1 MMNPRKYPPEVVRE
15 KIRQWCDRGE
25 RAHSDVRS
33 KLYRWGI
40 PSQEREELITDLI
53 RDNLLNE
60 ERYACAFANDHFRFR
75 KWGVN
80 KIVHALKAKGVSERN
95 IARAVKQLPA
105 EEITP
110 MMRDLLRKLEP
121 KLKGLQAWQKK
132 QKAIRHLIS
141 KGFQT
146 DAAVALCEDY
156 FPVPTTSS

>member
-1 MMNPRKYPPEVVRE
+1 MMNPRKYPTEVVRE
-15 KIRQWCDRGE
+15 KIRQWCNRAE
-25 RAHSDVRS
+25 RAHTDVRS

-40 PSQEREELITDLI
+40 PPNEREELIADLI

-60 ERYACAFANDHFRFR
+60 RRYACAFANDHFRFR
-75 KWGVN
+75 KWGAN
-80 KIVHALKAKGVSERN
+80 KIIHALKAKGVSDQN
-95 IARAVKQLPA
+95 ISCAVRQLPA

-110 MMRDLLRKLEP
+110 MMRDLLHKLEP

-132 QKAIRHLIS
+132 HKAIRHLIT
-141 KGFQT
+141 KGFPA